1 MFAQPK
7 REEQHVRKIHTSGE
21 KKAASRSQDELV
33 SAMLEPAFY
42 PKRPSK
48 VTHKETHISHVFL
61 TDDLVYKVKKPVRF
75 SFLDYST
82 LAKRRHFLN
91 EELQLNRRLAPS
103 VYLAIMPITRDGNV
117 WKLGGE
123 EEPSEYALVMR
134 RLPDKRMLPVLL
146 ETQQAT
152 SKMIS
157 ELAGLLAR
165 FHGEAERVSPIDA
178 SHYVEEVEKQWNE
191 NLTDLEPLREDW
203 VDAETVSLLKDY
215 GADFI
220 ERHRNLMMQRAEE
233 GWIRDVHGD
242 LHCEHVCFAPEGIQI
257 FDCIE
262 FSQQLRCCDLAS
274 EIGFFL
280 MDLEVRGGGALA
292 QPFLTRYL
300 EGLHDPDLPV
310 LLPFYQCYR
319 ALVRGKVEAL
329 RSTGPDS
336 NAPRYI
342 RYALRFTWSSL
353 KPFLVIVCGLTGSGK
368 STLAR
373 ELEERL
379 GMPVINS
386 DTVRKA
392 ITGKR
397 GPQAVP
403 FNEEI
408 YSLDMTEKTYAKIA
422 REAEKQ
428 VLEGEGAILDATF
441 GQKAHREKIVRLAEK
456 HRVPIALIHCV
467 ASDETTEKRL
477 AQREAEGKDVSDGR
491 WEIYS
496 KQKAGYQ
503 PIDEVAPTNCLKL
516 DTELSPEELARASE
530 KFLRARFG
538 KP

>member
-1 MFAQPK
+1 
-7 REEQHVRKIHTSGE
+7 
-21 KKAASRSQDELV
+21 
-33 SAMLEPAFY
+33 MLEPGFY

-91 EELQLNRRLAPS
+91 EELRLNRRLAPS
-103 VYLAIMPITRDGNV
+103 VYLAVMPITTDGNV

-123 EEPSEYALVMR
+123 EEPSEYVLIMR

-152 SKMIS
+152 SKMMS
-157 ELAGLLAR
+157 ELAELLAR
-165 FHGEAERVSPIDA
+165 FHGEAKRVNRIDA
-178 SHYVEEVEKQWNE
+178 AQYVEEVEQQWNE
-191 NLTDLEPLREDW
+191 NLTDLEPFLENL
-203 VDAETVSLLKDY
+203 VDAGTVSLFKDY

-220 ERHRNLMMQRAEE
+220 ERHRNLMVQRAEE

-242 LHCEHVCFAPEGIQI
+242 LHCEHICFAPEGIQI

-262 FSQQLRCCDLAS
+262 FSPRLRCCDLAS
-274 EIGFFL
+274 EIGFLL
-280 MDLEVRGGGALA
+280 MDFEVRGGGNLVR
-292 QPFLTRYL
+292 PFLTRYL
-300 EGLHDPDLPV
+300 DLLHDPDLPV

-336 NAPRYI
+336 NAPRYF
-342 RYALRFTWSSL
+342 RYAFRFAWSSL

-373 ELEERL
+373 ELGERL

-392 ITGKR
+392 IAGNGR
-397 GPQAVP
+397 QRVP
-403 FNEEI
+403 FNEGI
-408 YSLDMTEKTYAKIA
+408 YCPTMTEKTYTKMA

-428 VLEGEGAILDATF
+428 IFAGTGAIIDATF
-441 GQKAHREKIVRLAEK
+441 GQRAHREKIVRLAEK
-456 HRVPIALIHCV
+456 HTVPLVLIECV

-496 KQKAGYQ
+496 KQKAAYQ
-503 PIDEVAPTNCLKL
+503 PINEVPLANCLKL
-516 DTELSPEELARASE
+516 NTELPREQLVRASE
-530 KFLRARFG
+530 KFLRAQVGQARGHKGIKALSPF
-538 KP
+538 